1 MPKQI
6 SRLCLAFLLIL
17 SLGHALAADQS
28 ATGDETISPGDAR
41 RAVSVLQDEQQRAEA
56 VRALKAIADTA
67 PAKDADAAKSDDQLA
82 DDTAA
87 DTAAP
92 AEAPAAVAIEANGLI
107 ARTLRQVSRWGDG
120 LEDQLHQIKQA
131 VLAFPVWLRTHS
143 ASGQGKHI
151 LSEALVDLTI
161 VFGVGLALEWGLRYL
176 LGRPRRALIQ
186 HAEEADERA
195 RLEQAERDE
204 RQRLAQ
210 AQARAR
216 AEREQAEQAAVANA
230 AEVGGI
236 RPASEEVALVQTTRD
251 GVEQI
256 EAVPVGATNAAKGG
270 PASTASDSAAQSQ
283 QQATVD
289 TVSHDTAASPRH
301 AAMPGEH
308 WSTLRHLPY
317 ALGSLIFDLL
327 PLALFFGA
335 AALIMRAL
343 SGDEQ
348 SVMTVVQG
356 FVGAYVTVRVCMAV
370 VRLLISP
377 IGHGM
382 RIIRVRT
389 DIARTLETW
398 IRFTVV
404 LAAFGIALAEAVEAL
419 GAGRAG
425 HLAIVKLFSLLVHLC
440 LVVLIFKVRKP
451 VGALIEAPAEA
462 TGPVAA
468 LRNWLALVWAFFA
481 AAFVIGLWVVW
492 ALGVENGFPKLINF
506 IALSGAVVIAARLLA
521 ILVLGAVGRAFQPK
535 TDAPSDESNTPASS
549 VRSRLADRYYPLARR
564 LITATITVCTVIVL
578 FQLWGL
584 DALSWFASGTI
595 GRSLLSAVL
604 TILVAALVAI
614 VVWESANASV
624 QRRLTRWTNE
634 GDLVRAA
641 RLRTL
646 LPMLRSFLLIIIVLV
661 VGLTA
666 LSQIGINTT
675 PLLAGAS
682 IIGVAVG
689 FGSQKLVQDFI
700 TGIFLL
706 MENAMQVGDWVTVA
720 GVSGTVEYLSIRTVR
735 IRAGDGSLHIVP
747 FSSVSTVNNINRGI
761 GNASIRINVGYNT
774 DIDQVF
780 DELKAIGAEMRQD
793 PAFKDL
799 IINDLE
805 VWGVDAVDGSMVTV
819 LGQMRCID
827 KGRWGV
833 QRETNRR
840 ILKRFRE
847 LGITIAD
854 PRTYLVMPSETAAT
868 DRSPLP
874 HGNHLP
880 SNQPSP
886 DA

>member
-1 MPKQI
+1 MHKQI
-6 SRLCLAFLLIL
+6 SQVCLAFLLIFTL
-17 SLGHALAADQS
+17 VLTAGNATAA
-28 ATGDETISPGDAR
+28 DETISPSDAR

-67 PAKDADAAKSDDQLA
+67 PAKGPETAAADEQATDDA
-82 DDTAA
+82 AA
-87 DTAAP
+87 DTPAP
-92 AEAPAAVAIEANGLI
+92 AEAPAAVAIEENGLI

-120 LEDQLHQIKQA
+120 LEDQLRQIKQA
-131 VLAFPVWLRTHS
+131 ALEFPVWLRAHS
-143 ASGQGKHI
+143 VSGQGRHI
-151 LSEALVDLTI
+151 LGEALIDLAI
-161 VFGVGLALEWGLRYL
+161 VFGAGLALEWGLRYL

-186 HAEEADERA
+186 HAQEADERA
-195 RLEQAERDE
+195 L
-204 RQRLAQ
+204 
-210 AQARAR
+210 
-216 AEREQAEQAAVANA
+216 REQAEQAEKQRQVQAKARVEQEQAGQEAIANA
-230 AEVGGI
+230 AEIGGI

-256 EAVPVGATNAAKGG
+256 EAVPVGGNNTAQERS
-270 PASTASDSAAQSQ
+270 ASTA
-283 QQATVD
+283 T
-289 TVSHDTAASPRH
+289 DTAAQPPTVDAMPKDATTSLRH
-301 AAMPGEH
+301 TAMPGEH

-317 ALGSLIFDLL
+317 ALGSLILDLL
-327 PLALFFGA
+327 PLVLFFGA
-335 AALIMRAL
+335 AALIIRAL

-348 SVMTVVQG
+348 RVMAVVQG

-382 RIIRVRT
+382 RIIRVRNA
-389 DIARTLETW
+389 IAQTLETW
-398 IRFTVV
+398 IRLAVV

-425 HLAIVKLFSLLVHLC
+425 HLAIVKLFSLLVHFC

-462 TGPVAA
+462 TGPVSA

-535 TDAPSDESNTPASS
+535 HDPSAEADNIPAPSI
-549 VRSRLADRYYPLARR
+549 RSRLADRYYPLARR
-564 LITATITVCTVIVL
+564 LITAVITGCTVIAL

-584 DALSWFASGTI
+584 NALGWFASGTI
-595 GRSLLSAVL
+595 GRSLLSAML

-614 VVWESANASV
+614 IVWESANAAV
-624 QRRLTRWTNE
+624 QRRLTRWTSQ

-780 DELKAIGAEMRQD
+780 SELKAIGAEMRQD
-793 PAFKDL
+793 PGFKDL

-805 VWGVDAVDGSMVTV
+805 IWGVDAVDGSMVTV

-854 PRTYLVMPSETAAT
+854 PRTYLVMPSEAAT
-868 DRSPLP
+868 TDRAPMPQGIPPTNSPP
-874 HGNHLP
+874 G
-880 SNQPSP
+880 SE
-886 DA
+886 A

>member
-6 SRLCLAFLLIL
+6 SRVCLAFLLIL
-17 SLGHALAADQS
+17 SLGHASAADQS
-28 ATGDETISPGDAR
+28 ATADETISPGDAR

-56 VRALKAIADTA
+56 VRTLKAIANGSPDEG
-67 PAKDADAAKSDDQLA
+67 AASTPVENQ
-82 DDTAA
+82 TAA
-87 DTAAP
+87 GTATDTDAP
-92 AEAPAAVAIEANGLI
+92 AEKPAAAAIEANGLI

-120 LEDQLHQIKQA
+120 LEDQLRQIKQA
-131 VLAFPVWLRTHS
+131 TLELPAWSRTRFTS
-143 ASGQGKHI
+143 ERGRHI
-151 LSEALVDLTI
+151 LNEAVIDLAI
-161 VFGVGLALEWGLRYL
+161 VFAVGLILEWGFRYL
-176 LGRPRRALIQ
+176 LGRPCRALIQ
-186 HAEEADERA
+186 HAEEAD
-195 RLEQAERDE
+195 
-204 RQRLAQ
+204 
-210 AQARAR
+210 ARAR
-216 AEREQAEQAAVANA
+216 RQQAEVEKKQRQAQEKVGDEQYQSEQAATAEA
-230 AEVGGI
+230 AEAGGI
-236 RPASEEVALVQTTRD
+236 RPANENVALVQTTRD
-251 GVEQI
+251 GVEQL
-256 EAVPVGATNAAKGG
+256 EAVSVGASNSAAGG
-270 PASTASDSAAQSQ
+270 PAAEASVLTRTNSAAEE
-283 QQATVD
+283 
-289 TVSHDTAASPRH
+289 AAK
-301 AAMPGEH
+301 AAPSKAKHTDMPGEH

-317 ALGSLIFDLL
+317 ALGSLVLDLL
-327 PLALFFGA
+327 PLALFFGT

-343 SGDEQ
+343 SGDEP
-348 SVMTVVQG
+348 SVLTVVQG
-356 FVGAYVTVRVCMAV
+356 FVGAYVSVRVCMAV

-382 RIIRVRT
+382 RIIKVRT
-389 DIARTLETW
+389 DIAKTLETW
-398 IRFTVV
+398 IRYSVV
-404 LAAFGIALAEAVEAL
+404 LATFGLALGEAVEAL
-419 GAGRAG
+419 GAGKAG
-425 HLAIVKLFSLLVHLC
+425 HLAIIKLFSLLVHLC
-440 LVVLIFKVRKP
+440 LVVLIIKLRKP
-451 VGALIEAPAEA
+451 VGALIEAPVEA

-468 LRNWLALVWAFFA
+468 LRSWLALVWAFFA
-481 AAFVIGLWVVW
+481 AAFVIGMWVVW

-506 IALSGAVVIAARLLA
+506 IGMSGAVVIAARLIA
-521 ILVLGAVGRAFQPK
+521 VLVLGAIGRAFRPADDMENNQNP
-535 TDAPSDESNTPASS
+535 APQSRA
-549 VRSRLADRYYPLARR
+549 RLADRYYPLARR
-564 LITATITVCTVIVL
+564 LVTLLISVCTIIVL
-578 FQLWGL
+578 FQVWGFNTL
-584 DALSWFASGTI
+584 AWFGSGTI

-604 TILVAALVAI
+604 TILIAAVVAI
-614 VVWESANASV
+614 AVWESTNAAV
-624 QRRLTRWTNE
+624 QRRLTLWTE
-634 GDLVRAA
+634 QGDLVRAA

-646 LPMLRSFLLIIIVLV
+646 LPMLRSFLLIAIVLV

-666 LSQIGINTT
+666 LNQIGINTT

-735 IRAGDGSLHIVP
+735 LRAGDGSLHIVP